1 MKIRHL
7 YIEASITGQPATQQF
22 IDRLGITPIIVRH
35 DNDVYDRI
43 KQARDSCLA
52 GKQTLFLTRNRG
64 PFLRRCPGTR
74 EYICCD
80 YNILNIANYCSMDCA
95 YCILQSYFHPPV
107 LRYFVNHD
115 ALWEELERTFCMKH
129 NLRIGTGEF
138 TDSLI
143 WEAWSDLTNEL
154 VERFAGQQ
162 FSVLE
167 LKTKT
172 TAIEGLKFL
181 KHNRKTIVSWS
192 LNTPFIIA
200 HNERGTTSLGDRFRA
215 AAQCESWG
223 YPLAFHFDPV
233 VIYPGCEEA
242 YEQVIQ
248 QLFKHISANNV
259 VWISMGTFRFMPALQ
274 TVIQERFPRS
284 KLVYGEFVPG
294 LDGKMRYFKPLRI
307 RMYRRMAEAIARLA
321 PDTLV
326 YLCME
331 DENVWRQSIGF
342 DPQSKGGLP
351 AMLDQS
357 ALRHCDLKPG
367 AGRAPEENLR
377 Q

>member
-1 MKIRHL
+1 MKIKHL
-7 YIEASITGQPATQQF
+7 YIEASIVNQPLTQQF
-22 IDRLGITPIIVRH
+22 IKRVGLPPVIVR
-35 DNDVYDRI
+35 NENVVYDHI
-43 KQARDSCLA
+43 KQAEDPCLA
-52 GKQTLFLTRNRG
+52 GKQTLFLTRNQG

-74 EYICCD
+74 DYICCE
-80 YNILNIANYCSMDCA
+80 YNILNIANYCTMDCA

-115 ALWEELERTFCMKH
+115 ALWEELDRTLAGNN

-143 WEAWSDLTNEL
+143 WESWSDLTSGL
-154 VERFAGQQ
+154 VERFASQQ

-172 TAIEGLKFL
+172 TSIDALKFL
-181 KHNRKTIVSWS
+181 KHNRKTIIAWS

-200 HNERGTTSLGDRFRA
+200 HNERGTASLEARLRA

-233 VIYPGCEEA
+233 VLYPGCEEA

-248 QLFKHISANNV
+248 QLFRYISACNV

-274 TVIQERFPRS
+274 TIVRQRFPRS
-284 KLVYGEFVPG
+284 KLIYGEFIPG

-307 RMYRRMAEAIARLA
+307 RIYRRMAEAIARLA
-321 PDTLV
+321 PDALV

-342 DPQSKGGLP
+342 DPQSKSGLP
-351 AMLDQS
+351 AMLDRS
-357 ALRHCDLKPG
+357 AVRHCDLKP
-367 AGRAPEENLR
+367 ADSI
-377 Q
+377 